1 MSIATALIALSLLG
15 ADGEKIPWKLAAE
28 DNGIKIYSRMKDGE
42 NVAEMRAMG
51 EMDAAPIEVWKAVR
65 DYEGYS
71 KNMPFTEYGKVLSRT
86 EGDKVI
92 FFHSVVNT
100 PLVDKRDYIIRLQD
114 ESDAAK
120 GVYRVTWRAATAAD
134 GVEIP
139 AEKEGVVRVKLNNGF
154 WQLEPREGGKK
165 TFATYYVHTD
175 PGGSIPKM
183 IANKGNT
190 MAVPKVFE
198 KIRDTVAAERAK
210 AKK

>member
-1 MSIATALIALSLLG
+1 MSIATTAIIALSLLG
-15 ADGEKIPWKLAAE
+15 ADEPVKWKLAAE

-51 EMDAAPIEVWKAVR
+51 EMDAAPVEVWKAVR
-65 DYEGYS
+65 DYDGYT
-71 KNMPFTEYGKVLSRT
+71 KNMPFTEYGKVLSRS

-100 PLVDKRDYIIRLQD
+100 PLVDKRDYIIRLVD
-114 ESDAAK
+114 ESDVSK
-120 GVYRVTWRAATAAD
+120 GMYRVSWRAATAED

-139 AEKEGVVRVKLNNGF
+139 KEKGGVVRVKLNNGF

-198 KIRDTVAAERAK
+198 KIRDTVAAERSK
-210 AKK
+210 GK

>member
-1 MSIATALIALSLLG
+1 MTIANALIVLALLG
-15 ADGEKIPWKLAAE
+15 ADEAKWKLAAE

-51 EMDAAPIEVWKAVR
+51 VMDAAPAEVWKAVR
-65 DYEGYS
+65 DYDGYV
-71 KNMPFTEYGKVLSRT
+71 KNMPFTEYGKVLSRS

-92 FFHSVVNT
+92 FFHSIVNT
-100 PLVDKRDYIIRLQD
+100 PLVDKRDYIIRLTD
-114 ESDAAK
+114 ESDTGK
-120 GVYRVTWRAATAAD
+120 GIFHVAWRAAVAED
-134 GVEIP
+134 GVELP
-139 AEKEGVVRVKLNNGF
+139 KEKEGVVRVKLNNGF
-154 WQLEPREGGKK
+154 WRLEPRDNGTK

-175 PGGSIPKM
+175 PGGQIPKF

-198 KIRDTVAAERAK
+198 CIRNTVAAERSKA